1 MSINPVFCNI
11 YLWFNLSTTSFF
23 LCVFVFHSVLLLV
36 NSTLVIFV
44 VPYEYSFCLLVKG
57 INLLGCFPFA
67 MRRQSFPW
75 FALDFSLSFFFPFF
89 PFLLSFTCPL
99 FPSPNSW
106 PLNRTTWIQSEN
118 WVGRA
123 QMRETGIHAESEQFV
138 WSYKC
143 SSGIFTQQG
152 STVVYKEKQIN
163 LHNME
168 SVHTRI
174 LT

>member
-23 LCVFVFHSVLLLV
+23 LCVFVFHSVLLFV

-44 VPYEYSFCLLVKG
+44 IPYEYFFCLLVKG
-57 INLLGCFPFA
+57 INLFGWFPFV
-67 MRRQSFPW
+67 MHCQSFPW

-106 PLNRTTWIQSEN
+106 PLHSSWVWLQFLVHIFGRLRLRNLWIGPCEGKGLN
-118 WVGRA
+118 YPW
-123 QMRETGIHAESEQFV
+123 
-138 WSYKC
+138 
-143 SSGIFTQQG
+143 TQQASQG
-152 STVVYKEKQIN
+152 CPHYSN
-163 LHNME
+163 
-168 SVHTRI
+168 
-174 LT
+174 